1 MSNFVSNVDRWNTN
15 VECLFSLR
23 IEERMMF
30 QIIGTYSNFFRKYAP

>member
-30 QIIGTYSNFFRKYAP
+30 QIIGSYSNFGRKYAP